1 MWFWVGRVRF
11 DAKII
16 DAVAAAGS
24 KFAEFAKRLMRVAG
38 FAFWRGR
45 ICGMVGPEFLSTFR
59 LKPIKTIGDWENA
72 RSWKVSFESEVYRR
86 KHSAAAA
93 REESHLF
100 DGDFPLPEGEIPMDP
115 ILLEVIPVDSIKGD
129 PIPVEEYSVDEMSGS
144 HPLQFRSGS
153 NKNLIEFPERLT
165 LELTLSE
172 VVDLLGVLTD
182 HFDRHF
188 WYDESGDVIDEIRSR
203 MQRQEFRNRDLVE
216 EIGSKGY
223 VSDILNRRKPLTLRT
238 ARVFKHFFNIPAEW
252 LITGYKLDP
261 REVDDFKFSSRSKVG
276 KFPNKKAMPNGGVSN
291 PIRKKN
297 SQQSK
302 SDAKKMVFEKVFR
315 FS

>member
-1 MWFWVGRVRF
+1 
-11 DAKII
+11 
-16 DAVAAAGS
+16 
-24 KFAEFAKRLMRVAG
+24 
-38 FAFWRGR
+38 
-45 ICGMVGPEFLSTFR
+45 MVGPEFLSTFR

-72 RSWKVSFESEVYRR
+72 RSWKVSFESEVYRH

-93 REESHLF
+93 GEESHLSECEPQLSVGEFQLSDDESQLSDGESQLF
-100 DGDFPLPEGEIPMDP
+100 DGDFPLPDGEIPMDP
-115 ILLEVIPVDSIKGD
+115 ILLEGIPVDSIKGD

-144 HPLQFRSGS
+144 QGPLPFRSGS
-153 NKNLIEFPERLT
+153 DKNLIEFPERLT

-276 KFPNKKAMPNGGVSN
+276 KFPPKKAMPNGGVN

>member
-16 DAVAAAGS
+16 DAVA
-24 KFAEFAKRLMRVAG
+24 VAQ
-38 FAFWRGR
+38 
-45 ICGMVGPEFLSTFR
+45 LS
-59 LKPIKTIGDWENA
+59 
-72 RSWKVSFESEVYRR
+72 
-86 KHSAAAA
+86 
-93 REESHLF
+93 
-100 DGDFPLPEGEIPMDP
+100 EGEIPMDP

-276 KFPNKKAMPNGGVSN
+276 KFPPKKAMPNGGVN

>member
-1 MWFWVGRVRF
+1 M
-11 DAKII
+11 I
-16 DAVAAAGS
+16 
-24 KFAEFAKRLMRVAG
+24 
-38 FAFWRGR
+38 
-45 ICGMVGPEFLSTFR
+45 GPEFLSTFR

-86 KHSAAAA
+86 KHLAAAA
-93 REESHLF
+93 GEESQLSVGEFQLSEGELQLSDGEFQLSDGESQLSDGESQLF
-100 DGDFPLPEGEIPMDP
+100 DGHFPLPEGEIPMDP
-115 ILLEVIPVDSIKGD
+115 ILLEVTPVDSIKGD

-144 HPLQFRSGS
+144 QGPLQFRSGS

-276 KFPNKKAMPNGGVSN
+276 KIPNKKAMPNGGVSN

-302 SDAKKMVFEKVFR
+302 SDAKKLVFEKVFR

>member
-1 MWFWVGRVRF
+1 LRDSRF
-11 DAKII
+11 
-16 DAVAAAGS
+16 GE
-24 KFAEFAKRLMRVAG
+24 AEF
-38 FAFWRGR
+38 
-45 ICGMVGPEFLSTFR
+45 CGMVGPEFLSTFR

-86 KHSAAAA
+86 KHLAAAA
-93 REESHLF
+93 GEESQLSDSESQLF
-100 DGDFPLPEGEIPMDP
+100 DGHFPLPEGEIPMDP

-144 HPLQFRSGS
+144 HPLQFRSSS

-276 KFPNKKAMPNGGVSN
+276 KIPNKKAMPNGGVSN

-302 SDAKKMVFEKVFR
+302 SDTKKMVFEKVFR

>member
-1 MWFWVGRVRF
+1 M
-11 DAKII
+11 I
-16 DAVAAAGS
+16 
-24 KFAEFAKRLMRVAG
+24 
-38 FAFWRGR
+38 
-45 ICGMVGPEFLSTFR
+45 GPEFLSTFR

-86 KHSAAAA
+86 KHLAAAA
-93 REESHLF
+93 GEESQLSVGEFQLSEGELQLSDGESQLF
-100 DGDFPLPEGEIPMDP
+100 DGHFPLPEGEIPMDP

-144 HPLQFRSGS
+144 QGPLQFRSGS

-276 KFPNKKAMPNGGVSN
+276 KIPNKKAMPNGGVSN

>member
-1 MWFWVGRVRF
+1 
-11 DAKII
+11 
-16 DAVAAAGS
+16 
-24 KFAEFAKRLMRVAG
+24 
-38 FAFWRGR
+38 
-45 ICGMVGPEFLSTFR
+45 MVGPEFLSTFR

-93 REESHLF
+93 GEESHLF
-100 DGDFPLPEGEIPMDP
+100 DGDFPLPDGEIPMDP

-144 HPLQFRSGS
+144 QGPLPFRSGS
-153 NKNLIEFPERLT
+153 DKNLIEFPERLT

-276 KFPNKKAMPNGGVSN
+276 KFPPKKAMPNGGVN

>member
-1 MWFWVGRVRF
+1 M
-11 DAKII
+11 I
-16 DAVAAAGS
+16 
-24 KFAEFAKRLMRVAG
+24 
-38 FAFWRGR
+38 
-45 ICGMVGPEFLSTFR
+45 GPEFLSTFR

-86 KHSAAAA
+86 KHLAAAA
-93 REESHLF
+93 GEESQLSVGEFQLSEGELQLADGEFQLSDGESQLSDGESQLF
-100 DGDFPLPEGEIPMDP
+100 DGHFPLPEGEIPMDP
-115 ILLEVIPVDSIKGD
+115 ILLEVTPVDSIKGD

-144 HPLQFRSGS
+144 QGPLQFRSGS
-153 NKNLIEFPERLT
+153 DKNLIEFPERLT

-276 KFPNKKAMPNGGVSN
+276 KIPNKKAMPNGGVSN

-302 SDAKKMVFEKVFR
+302 SDAKKLVFEKVFR

>member
-1 MWFWVGRVRF
+1 LRDSRF
-11 DAKII
+11 
-16 DAVAAAGS
+16 GE
-24 KFAEFAKRLMRVAG
+24 AEF
-38 FAFWRGR
+38 
-45 ICGMVGPEFLSTFR
+45 CGMVGPEFLSTFR

-86 KHSAAAA
+86 KHLAAAA
-93 REESHLF
+93 GEESQLSECEPKLSVGEFQLSDDESQLSDDESQLF
-100 DGDFPLPEGEIPMDP
+100 DGHFPLPEGEIPLDP

-129 PIPVEEYSVDEMSGS
+129 PIPVEVYSVDEMSGS
-144 HPLQFRSGS
+144 QGPLQFRSGS

-276 KFPNKKAMPNGGVSN
+276 KIPNKKAMPNGGVSN

>member
-1 MWFWVGRVRF
+1 
-11 DAKII
+11 
-16 DAVAAAGS
+16 
-24 KFAEFAKRLMRVAG
+24 
-38 FAFWRGR
+38 
-45 ICGMVGPEFLSTFR
+45 MVGPEFLSTFR

-86 KHSAAAA
+86 KHLADAAG
-93 REESHLF
+93 EEFQLSEGEFQLSEGESQLSDDESQLS
-100 DGDFPLPEGEIPMDP
+100 DGEFPLSEGGLSMHPMP
-115 ILLEVIPVDSIKGD
+115 LEVVPVDSIKGD
-129 PIPVEEYSVDEMSGS
+129 PIPLEEYSVDEMPGS
-144 HPLQFRSGS
+144 QGPLQFRSGS
-153 NKNLIEFPERLT
+153 NKNLIEFPERLK

-172 VVDLLGVLTD
+172 AVDLLGVLTD

-261 REVDDFKFSSRSKVG
+261 REVDDFKFSSRSKIG
-276 KFPNKKAMPNGGVSN
+276 KIPPKKGISNGGVSN

-302 SDAKKMVFEKVFR
+302 SDAKKLVFEKVFR

>member
-1 MWFWVGRVRF
+1 
-11 DAKII
+11 
-16 DAVAAAGS
+16 
-24 KFAEFAKRLMRVAG
+24 
-38 FAFWRGR
+38 
-45 ICGMVGPEFLSTFR
+45 MVGPEFLSTFR

-86 KHSAAAA
+86 KHLAAAA
-93 REESHLF
+93 GEESQLSDGESQLF
-100 DGDFPLPEGEIPMDP
+100 DGHFPLPEGEIPMDP

-129 PIPVEEYSVDEMSGS
+129 PIPVEEYSVDEMSGRQG
-144 HPLQFRSGS
+144 PLQFRSGS

-276 KFPNKKAMPNGGVSN
+276 KIPNKKAMPNGGVSN

>member
-1 MWFWVGRVRF
+1 
-11 DAKII
+11 
-16 DAVAAAGS
+16 
-24 KFAEFAKRLMRVAG
+24 
-38 FAFWRGR
+38 
-45 ICGMVGPEFLSTFR
+45 MVGPEFLSTFR

-86 KHSAAAA
+86 KHLAAAA
-93 REESHLF
+93 GEESHLSECEPKLSVGESQLSDGESQLSDGESQLF
-100 DGDFPLPEGEIPMDP
+100 DGHFPLPEGEIPMDP

-144 HPLQFRSGS
+144 QGPLQFRSGS

-276 KFPNKKAMPNGGVSN
+276 KIPNKKAMPNGGVSN

-302 SDAKKMVFEKVFR
+302 SDAKKLVFEKVFR

>member
-1 MWFWVGRVRF
+1 
-11 DAKII
+11 
-16 DAVAAAGS
+16 
-24 KFAEFAKRLMRVAG
+24 
-38 FAFWRGR
+38 
-45 ICGMVGPEFLSTFR
+45 MVGPEFLSTFR

-86 KHSAAAA
+86 KHLAAAA
-93 REESHLF
+93 GEESQLSECEPQLSDGELQLSDGEFQLSDDESQLSDGESQLSDGESQLF
-100 DGDFPLPEGEIPMDP
+100 DGHFPLPEGEIPLDP

-129 PIPVEEYSVDEMSGS
+129 PIPVEEYSVDEMSGRQG
-144 HPLQFRSGS
+144 PLQFRSGS

-276 KFPNKKAMPNGGVSN
+276 KIPNKKAMPNGGVSN

>member
-1 MWFWVGRVRF
+1 
-11 DAKII
+11 
-16 DAVAAAGS
+16 
-24 KFAEFAKRLMRVAG
+24 
-38 FAFWRGR
+38 
-45 ICGMVGPEFLSTFR
+45 MVGPEFLSTFR

-86 KHSAAAA
+86 KHLAAAA
-93 REESHLF
+93 GEESQLSECEPKLSVGEFQLSDDESQLSDGESQLSDGESQLSDGESQLF
-100 DGDFPLPEGEIPMDP
+100 DGHFPLPEGEIPMDP

-129 PIPVEEYSVDEMSGS
+129 PIPVEEYSVDEMSGRQG
-144 HPLQFRSGS
+144 PLQFRSGS

-276 KFPNKKAMPNGGVSN
+276 KFPPKKAMPNGGVN

>member
-1 MWFWVGRVRF
+1 
-11 DAKII
+11 
-16 DAVAAAGS
+16 
-24 KFAEFAKRLMRVAG
+24 
-38 FAFWRGR
+38 
-45 ICGMVGPEFLSTFR
+45 MVGPEFLSTFR

-86 KHSAAAA
+86 KHLAAAA
-93 REESHLF
+93 GEESQLSECEPKLSVGEPQLSDGESLLSDGESQLF
-100 DGDFPLPEGEIPMDP
+100 DGHFPLPEGEIPLDP

-144 HPLQFRSGS
+144 QGPIPFRSGS

-182 HFDRHF
+182 QFDRHF

-276 KFPNKKAMPNGGVSN
+276 KFPPKKAMPNGGVSN

-297 SQQSK
+297 SQPSK

>member
-1 MWFWVGRVRF
+1 
-11 DAKII
+11 
-16 DAVAAAGS
+16 
-24 KFAEFAKRLMRVAG
+24 
-38 FAFWRGR
+38 
-45 ICGMVGPEFLSTFR
+45 MVGPEFLSTFR

-86 KHSAAAA
+86 KHLADAAG
-93 REESHLF
+93 EEFQLSEGEPKLS
-100 DGDFPLPEGEIPMDP
+100 DGGFQLSEGEIPMDP

-129 PIPVEEYSVDEMSGS
+129 PIPLEEYSVDEMPGS
-144 HPLQFRSGS
+144 QGPLQFRSGS
-153 NKNLIEFPERLT
+153 NKNLIEFPERLK

-172 VVDLLGVLTD
+172 AVDLLGVLTD

-261 REVDDFKFSSRSKVG
+261 REVDDFKFSSRSKIG
-276 KFPNKKAMPNGGVSN
+276 KIPPKKGISNGGVSN

-302 SDAKKMVFEKVFR
+302 SDAKKLVFEKVFR

>member
-1 MWFWVGRVRF
+1 
-11 DAKII
+11 
-16 DAVAAAGS
+16 
-24 KFAEFAKRLMRVAG
+24 
-38 FAFWRGR
+38 
-45 ICGMVGPEFLSTFR
+45 MVGPEFLSTFR

-72 RSWKVSFESEVYRR
+72 RSWKGSFESEVYRR
-86 KHSAAAA
+86 KHLAAAA
-93 REESHLF
+93 GEESQLSEGEFQLSDDESQLSDGESQLSDGESHLF
-100 DGDFPLPEGEIPMDP
+100 DGDFPLPDGEIPMDP

-144 HPLQFRSGS
+144 QGPLPFRSGS
-153 NKNLIEFPERLT
+153 DKNLIEFPERLT

-276 KFPNKKAMPNGGVSN
+276 KIPNKKAKPNGGVSN

>member
-1 MWFWVGRVRF
+1 
-11 DAKII
+11 
-16 DAVAAAGS
+16 
-24 KFAEFAKRLMRVAG
+24 
-38 FAFWRGR
+38 
-45 ICGMVGPEFLSTFR
+45 MVGPEFLSTFR

-86 KHSAAAA
+86 KHLAAAA
-93 REESHLF
+93 GEESQLF
-100 DGDFPLPEGEIPMDP
+100 DGHFPLPEGEIPMDP
-115 ILLEVIPVDSIKGD
+115 ILLEVIPVDSINGD

-276 KFPNKKAMPNGGVSN
+276 KIPNKKAKPNGGVSN

>member
-1 MWFWVGRVRF
+1 M
-11 DAKII
+11 I
-16 DAVAAAGS
+16 
-24 KFAEFAKRLMRVAG
+24 
-38 FAFWRGR
+38 
-45 ICGMVGPEFLSTFR
+45 GPEFLSTFR

-86 KHSAAAA
+86 KHLAAAA
-93 REESHLF
+93 GEESQLSVGEFQLSEGELQLSDGEFQLSDGESQLSDGESQLF
-100 DGDFPLPEGEIPMDP
+100 DGHFPLPEGEIPMDP

-144 HPLQFRSGS
+144 QGPLQFRSGS

-188 WYDESGDVIDEIRSR
+188 WYDESGDVIHEIRSR

-276 KFPNKKAMPNGGVSN
+276 KIPNKKAMPNGGVSN

-302 SDAKKMVFEKVFR
+302 SDAKKLVFEKVFR

>member
-1 MWFWVGRVRF
+1 
-11 DAKII
+11 
-16 DAVAAAGS
+16 
-24 KFAEFAKRLMRVAG
+24 
-38 FAFWRGR
+38 
-45 ICGMVGPEFLSTFR
+45 MVGPEFLSTFR

-86 KHSAAAA
+86 KHLAAAA
-93 REESHLF
+93 GEESQLS
-100 DGDFPLPEGEIPMDP
+100 DGHFPLPDGEIPMDP

-276 KFPNKKAMPNGGVSN
+276 KIPNKKAMPNGGVSN

-302 SDAKKMVFEKVFR
+302 SDAKKLVFEKVFR